1 LIYDVIV
8 IGGGPVGCFAAR
20 LLAEKG
26 FRALV
31 VEEHEKIG
39 LPARCTGLIGDE
51 AFRRFSLPEEAV
63 ERSITSLYAFGP
75 LETSV
80 HYAADRVLARVVNRP
95 RFDALLADSARRC
108 GAQITTGSKVSAVSA
123 SPNGCAIVI
132 EGGKAFRSRSAI
144 IASGGRSNLTAK
156 LGLGHL
162 KRFVWGAQAE
172 VSFADA
178 EEVEVYVGRAI
189 SPGSFAWV
197 VPASPG
203 RARVGLLSYD
213 RPRERFFSFLEDPR
227 IEPRLR
233 EAPMPVI
240 SSIPM
245 GSLSRTV
252 SNGVIVVGEAAGQV
266 KTTTGGGVY
275 FGLLCASIV
284 VDVLTKAL
292 EENDMSSERLSAYD
306 ERWRALLSKE
316 IEAGLRLR
324 QFARYLG
331 DEAIASLM
339 NLAFNDEVMGRSAP
353 FFSFDWHAQI
363 ISRLAKEM
371 PKRLLARGIK
381 ALSASQ

>member
-1 LIYDVIV
+1 MIYDVIV
-8 IGGGPVGCFAAR
+8 LGGGPVGCFAAR

-26 FRALV
+26 LSTLV

-51 AFRRFSLPEEAV
+51 AFRRFLLPEEAV
-63 ERSITSLYAFGP
+63 ERSVTSLCAFGP
-75 LETSV
+75 LGTSV
-80 HYAADRVLARVVNRP
+80 QYAADCVLARVVNRP
-95 RFDALLADSARRC
+95 HFDALLADSARRC
-108 GAQITTGSKVSAVSA
+108 GAQIMTGSKVSAVSA
-123 SPNGCAIVI
+123 SSNDCAIAI
-132 EGGKAFRSRSAI
+132 EGGKIFRSRSAI

-156 LGLGHL
+156 LGLGRL
-162 KRFVWGAQAE
+162 KHFIWGAQAE
-172 VSFADA
+172 VAFADA
-178 EEVEVYVGRAI
+178 EEVEVYVGRTI

-213 RPRERFFSFLEDPR
+213 HPRERFFSLLNDHR
-227 IEPRLR
+227 IKPRLR
-233 EAPMPVI
+233 ETPTPVI
-240 SSIPM
+240 APIPM

-252 SNGVIVVGEAAGQV
+252 SNGVVVVGEAAGQV

-275 FGLLCASIV
+275 FGLLCANIA
-284 VDVLTKAL
+284 VDVLTQAL
-292 EENDMSSERLSAYD
+292 EEDDLGSERLSVYD

-324 QFARYLG
+324 RFARYLS
-331 DEAIASLM
+331 DEAVASLM
-339 NLAFNDEVMGRSAP
+339 NFAFNDEIMGRSAP

-371 PKRLLARGIK
+371 PRRLLARGIK
-381 ALSASQ
+381 ALSAS